1 GAARR
6 SAGVRRAG
14 EGGGGA
20 AASSEA
26 EPADFV
32 CVLDGQ
38 RFSAN
43 AAENPGFRDRVA
55 GSLLDAMNS
64 GPSSAMTRRG
74 EDGSILLL
82 AEHLPDEV
90 VEWFPDIWT
99 YLLDGEWPRAT
110 ETLRD
115 HMRKQRAQNFLGLQ
129 TAESGGE
136 QAAMLVFGA
145 NLVNLPDNK
154 QHAAS
159 CMRFVGSGVREVPLD
174 PAGTW
179 DNPDGAVVMR
189 VGPRSMV
196 QLDGEDIIYVK
207 LNGSSNYVY
216 ITRHKLLKNRHLRA
230 AVMRPYTSQ
239 YPKFGSGVVLFL
251 HASPREARR
260 RPELT
265 RVAAWPAFWLVVY
278 ARSDGREVYS
288 CQSCE
293 VLPGGLRELS
303 DGALVLLSKHES
315 LRHMLLSIY
324 PVSPE
329 ERVPDRPADLGGG
342 KATLPFS
349 RACPSAGG

>member
-1 GAARR
+1 WIEIV
-6 SAGVRRAG
+6 S
-14 EGGGGA
+14 
-20 AASSEA
+20 
-26 EPADFV
+26 
-32 CVLDGQ
+32 
-38 RFSAN
+38 
-43 AAENPGFRDRVA
+43 
-55 GSLLDAMNS
+55 
-64 GPSSAMTRRG
+64 
-74 EDGSILLL
+74 
-82 AEHLPDEV
+82 
-90 VEWFPDIWT
+90 
-99 YLLDGEWPRAT
+99 
-110 ETLRD
+110 
-115 HMRKQRAQNFLGLQ
+115 
-129 TAESGGE
+129 
-136 QAAMLVFGA
+136 
-145 NLVNLPDNK
+145 
-154 QHAAS
+154 
-159 CMRFVGSGVREVPLD
+159 
-174 PAGTW
+174 
-179 DNPDGAVVMR
+179 MR
-189 VGPRSMV
+189 VGTLSAARHRLLSGGRDAASLCHLDSRPA
-196 QLDGEDIIYVK
+196 QLGGLRKAGRQIYVK

-329 ERVPDRPADLGGG
+329 GCLTVPPISEEEKQHYLSVGPVPLQGE
-342 KATLPFS
+342 
-349 RACPSAGG
+349 